1 MAKKTL
7 VIVESPTKANLIGKF
22 LGRGFDVAASLGHVR
37 DLPKSKVGVDV
48 EHGFEPTYTVS
59 LRAKPIVTELKKLA
73 KEADRVILAPDPDRE
88 GEAIAW
94 HLSEV
99 LGLGKKGMP
108 EPERMVFH
116 EITEGAVK
124 EALASPR
131 KIDERLVDAQQAR
144 RILDRL
150 VGYGLSPFLWRKIRY
165 GLSAGRVQSVAV
177 RLVVERER
185 EIAKFQS
192 REYWSVEGV
201 FEGAK
206 AAVPARLTLSSG
218 KAVGKFTLENEEM
231 AKNAV
236 TSAKDAAPYTVAS
249 VETKRVSRN
258 PSPPF
263 TTSTLQQEASRKLGF
278 SAKQTMAVAQK
289 LYEQGLITYMR
300 TDSVHLAMSAV
311 LQARDVL
318 TELYGKEYALEKPR
332 FFATKSK
339 NAQEAHEAVRPT
351 SFARTPDHF
360 GGSADRNEKRLYDLI
375 WKRGIAS
382 QTAAAEIDQTGA
394 DITGKDTTFR
404 ASGHVVV
411 FPGFIKVYT
420 EGSDDASDVDP
431 DALPPLTQGQTL
443 TLSEVTPSRHETE
456 PPPRYTDATLIKALE
471 SHGIGRPS
479 TYAPTLTTIQER
491 GYVEKLEKKWH
502 PTDVGELTT
511 DLLVEH
517 FPEIADPSFTA
528 GIETELD
535 EIAEGERDWREVLKT
550 FYTPFKKNLDEK
562 EAAVEKVIVITDTPC
577 PHCGEMM
584 LMKFGRTG
592 KFLACPEPGSKVTLP
607 TPEEAA
613 EIKALEDKT
622 EGEHCALC
630 GKLMKIRKG
639 RFGYFLGCVD
649 YPTCKGV
656 SKIWNRTG
664 YKCPHCRNENREP
677 QGDIVERK
685 GRGRAKPF
693 YGCNRFPDCTFL
705 MPELPTSEEMVMD
718 VYSKWLL
725 KPPVDPSKKK
735 PWGKKTTKKVAKKKT
750 TKKTAKKTTKKAV
763 KEEVGLADN

>member
-1 MAKKTL
+1 MAQKKTL

-37 DLPKSKVGVDV
+37 DLPKSKIGVDV

-59 LRAKPIVTELKKLA
+59 LRAKPVIADLKKRA

-94 HLSEV
+94 HLAEV
-99 LGLGKKGMP
+99 LGLGKKGAP

-116 EITEGAVK
+116 EITERAVK
-124 EALASPR
+124 EALEHPR
-131 KIDERLVDAQQAR
+131 TIDTKLVDAQQAR
-144 RILDRL
+144 RVLDRL

-177 RLVVERER
+177 RFVVDRER
-185 EIAKFQS
+185 EIAAFVP

-201 FEGAK
+201 FGGAK
-206 AAVPARLTLSSG
+206 AAVPARLVRAAG
-218 KAVGKFTLENEEM
+218 KDIGKFTLENEEK
-231 AKNAV
+231 AEAAV
-236 TSAKDAAPYTVAS
+236 TAARDAEPYTVTS
-249 VETKRVSRN
+249 VATKRVGRN
-258 PSPPF
+258 PAPPF

-311 LQARDVL
+311 LEARDVL
-318 TELYGKEYALEKPR
+318 RETYGPEYALEKPR

-339 NAQEAHEAVRPT
+339 NAQEAHEAIRPT
-351 SFARTPDHF
+351 SFRRTPDHF
-360 GGSADRNEKRLYDLI
+360 GSAADRNEKRLYDLI

-382 QTAAAEIDQTGA
+382 QAAAAEVDQTGV
-394 DITGKDTTFR
+394 DIEGEGAAFR
-404 ASGHVVV
+404 ASGHVTV

-420 EGSDDASDVDP
+420 EGSDETVEEEG
-431 DALPPLTQGQTL
+431 ALPALAEGQK
-443 TLSEVTPSRHETE
+443 LSLDAVTPSRHETE
-456 PPPRYTDATLIKALE
+456 PPARYTDATLIKALE

-479 TYAPTLTTIQER
+479 TYAPTLTTVQDR
-491 GYVEKLEKKWH
+491 GYVEKVEKKYR
-502 PTDVGELTT
+502 PTEVGELTT

-517 FPEIADPSFTA
+517 FPEIADPNFTA
-528 GIETELD
+528 GIENELD
-535 EIAEGERDWREVLKT
+535 EIAEGDRDWRTVLGE
-550 FYTPFKKNLDEK
+550 FYLPFKKHLDEK
-562 EAAVEKVIVITDTPC
+562 EAAVEKVVVVTDTPC
-577 PHCGEMM
+577 PHCGQPMI
-584 LMKFGRTG
+584 MKFGRTG

-613 EIKALEDKT
+613 EIAALEAKT
-622 EGEHCALC
+622 KGELCPIC
-630 GKLMKIRKG
+630 GKPMKIRKG

-656 SKIWNRTG
+656 SKIWNKTG
-664 YKCPHCRNENREP
+664 FKCPNCRNENREP

-685 GRGRAKPF
+685 GRGRSKPF

-705 MPELPTSEEMVMD
+705 MPVKPTSEQEVMEA
-718 VYSKWLL
+718 YSVWLE
-725 KPPVDPSKKK
+725 KPKEPPKKAY
-735 PWGKKTTKKVAKKKT
+735 GKKAAKKT
-750 TKKTAKKTTKKAV
+750 VRKTAKKAAKR
-763 KEEVGLADN
+763 KEA